1 MLLLEEGLLSFTIIL
16 NQMLILP
23 DGHFADGQMQTQ
35 TRKLI
40 KHSRELFLQVD
51 FLLLQIALVILKSLI
66 ILKPIKI

>member
-35 TRKLI
+35 TPKLI
-40 KHSRELFLQVD
+40 KHSKALFLPGD
-51 FLLLQIALVILKSLI
+51 FLLLQIMLVVLNPFMVLQLI
-66 ILKPIKI
+66 KT